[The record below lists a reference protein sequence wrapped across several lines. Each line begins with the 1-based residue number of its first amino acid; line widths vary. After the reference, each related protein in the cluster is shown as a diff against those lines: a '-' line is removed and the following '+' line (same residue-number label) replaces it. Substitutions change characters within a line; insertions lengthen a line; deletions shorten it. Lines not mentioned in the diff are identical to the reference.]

1 MFNILNE
8 EPDIDKISLYAKD
21 PFEAKYKFLTNK
33 RESTGLSQESKLK
46 NMDETRDYLIGEINQ
61 DELMS
66 KKHKKIC
73 TTLNYIEHCLV
84 LASTITG
91 CVSSSASVFFYWYS
105 YSNYSFCN
113 WIKNLCNNCKN

>member
-8 EPDIDKISLYAKD
+8 EPDIDKIYLYAKD
-21 PFEAKYKFLTNK
+21 PFEAKYKFLTSK

-73 TTLNYIEHCLV
+73 TTLNYIERCLV
-84 LASTITG
+84 LASTITR
-91 CVSSSASVFFYWYS
+91 CVSSSASVFFY
-105 YSNYSFCN
+105 
-113 WIKNLCNNCKN
+113 